1 MLSQGVVSLSPRVPP
16 DAFFCR
22 AKVSIRERRM
32 KVHRHAEK
40 LVQYLRAHP
49 QPTTVARIALAGVM
63 TAGDASKAI
72 QYGIQLGVIERIRR
86 PGASQAERVQYRLT
100 GQPLQPVRKAVGE
113 PSFDALLTAWGIAL
127 VPPRLPACP
136 PDDVTSS

>member
-1 MLSQGVVSLSPRVPP
+1 
-16 DAFFCR
+16 
-22 AKVSIRERRM
+22 M
-32 KVHRHAEK
+32 KVHRNTEK

-49 QPTTVARIALAGVM
+49 QPTTVARIVLAGVM
-63 TAGDASKAI
+63 SSGDASKAI
-72 QYGIQLGVIERIRR
+72 LYGIQLGVIERIRR
-86 PGASQAERVQYRLT
+86 PGAPQGERVQYRLT
-100 GQPLQPVRKAVGE
+100 GQSLQPVRKAVDA